1 MDIKLRA
8 RLSAYSKIDPSTA
21 DVSTCLPTPTPENAG
36 DVVGV
41 NTSGQYTLFPR
52 VSKEQI
58 DSLFATPD
66 TTINKEQLK
75 ELLLS
80 QGDN

>member
-8 RLSAYSKIDPSTA
+8 RLSAYSKIDPTTSGGAT
-21 DVSTCLPTPTPENAG
+21 SLPTPTPEDVG

-41 NTSGQYTLFPR
+41 DASGQYTLFPR

-58 DSLFATPD
+58 DSLFNTPD

>member
-8 RLSAYSKIDPSTA
+8 RLSAYSKIDPTTTSA
-21 DVSTCLPTPTPENAG
+21 DTPLPTPTPENIG

-41 NTSGQYTLFPR
+41 GASGQYTLFPR

-66 TTINKEQLK
+66 ATINKEQLK
-75 ELLLS
+75 ELMLS

>member
-8 RLSAYSKIDPSTA
+8 RLSAYSKIDPITSGAATP
-21 DVSTCLPTPTPENAG
+21 LPTPTPENIG

-41 NTSGQYTLFPR
+41 SASGQYTLFPR

-66 TTINKEQLK
+66 ATINKEQLK
-75 ELLLS
+75 ELMLS